1 MANRKKENSSVSKT
15 DALRNDMLTQFQQR
29 RAVFLINL
37 LLRCIVMFIM
47 IIQFFA
53 QRYENVAL
61 CVLTLVVFSIP
72 SFLRKH
78 TRIELPSTM
87 ELIALFFLF
96 SSTIL
101 GEISEFYTRIQGWD
115 TILHTINGFCAGAIG
130 LSAMDILNRSERF
143 PFLCSP
149 FYVALSTF
157 CFSMTIG
164 VLWEFF
170 EFGMDNI
177 LHLDMQKDTLLTAF
191 SSVSVKDPLV
201 NVPTYLTNITKTVI
215 YYGDGQTI
223 ELAGYLDLGLY
234 DTIKD
239 LFVNCIGAL
248 VFAVFGYFYVKRRGN
263 DRIVSKLIISYKQHP
278 EEMLAEVQ
286 QLENEVQAQIA
297 QVNAIANAQYGA
309 NTAEDAPLSE
319 VTETT
324 PNEPPENPS
333 KDPTKAP

>member
-1 MANRKKENSSVSKT
+1 MAKPKKEEKSSVSKT
-15 DALRNDMLTQFQQR
+15 AALRNDMLTQFQQR

-37 LLRCIVMFIM
+37 LLRCIVMFIL

-61 CVLTLVVFSIP
+61 CVLTLVVFTVP

-101 GEISEFYTRIQGWD
+101 GEISEFYTRVQGWD
-115 TILHTINGFCAGAIG
+115 TVLHTVNGFCAGAIG

-201 NVPTYLTNITKTVI
+201 NVPTYLTDITKTVI

-223 ELAGYLDLGLY
+223 ELAGYLDLGLR

-248 VFAVFGYFYVKRRGN
+248 VFAVFGYFYVKQRGN

-278 EEMLAEVQ
+278 EEMLAEVR
-286 QLENEVQAQIA
+286 QLESEVQAQIA
-297 QVNAIANAQYGA
+297 QVNAIANAQPDA
-309 NTAEDAPLSE
+309 AEPKAAPSSA
-319 VTETT
+319 TPETSDEAPESAPKET
-324 PNEPPENPS
+324 PKVP
-333 KDPTKAP
+333 